1 MLNSYFQIVL
11 VFHSWNRWAILLF
24 LITSLVLAKKRFPNI
39 EGFNQKIKFTSLLSI
54 ILQWILGTYLYF
66 TSPISNYFMQQTSKA
81 IHVREIRFFG
91 LEHIT
96 VMNLA
101 IGLIIWGYFKSNRQT
116 TKINADKTIWVYW
129 GIGLILILSSIPWS
143 FSPLISRPLFR

>member
-1 MLNSYFQIVL
+1 
-11 VFHSWNRWAILLF
+11 
-24 LITSLVLAKKRFPNI
+24 
-39 EGFNQKIKFTSLLSI
+39 
-54 ILQWILGTYLYF
+54 
-66 TSPISNYFMQQTSKA
+66 
-81 IHVREIRFFG
+81 
-91 LEHIT
+91 
-96 VMNLA
+96 MNLA